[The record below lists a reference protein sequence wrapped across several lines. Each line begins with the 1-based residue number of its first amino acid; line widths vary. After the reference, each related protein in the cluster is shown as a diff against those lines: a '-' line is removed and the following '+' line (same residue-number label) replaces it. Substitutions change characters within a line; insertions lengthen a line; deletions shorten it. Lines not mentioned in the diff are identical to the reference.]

1 MYGILPVLFSFIG
14 LTNNEFEA
22 KKKAKLAN
30 KSTNKNTNKIYQKE
44 NEAYELKYP
53 LLEADKYSD

>member
-1 MYGILPVLFSFIG
+1 MYGILPVFFSLIG

-30 KSTNKNTNKIYQKE
+30 KSTNKIYQKE
-44 NEAYELKYP
+44 NEPYELNYP